1 MMVTSFIRHLSF
13 TKRNISIPADY
24 RPLYKIGHVVL
35 VLFLACRSNK
45 ASLMKL
51 HFLCWAIKS
60 QRNLLQV
67 QQWLKNDFRSDFHI
81 WGVEP
86 TVNRALIY
94 AVAEGFVSL
103 NDGGYSLTAHGI
115 TLYKLMKKDKELFK
129 EEKAFLENI
138 GKNGISEQRIKD
150 LSSKFL

>member
-1 MMVTSFIRHLSF
+1 MTTGFIKHLSF
-13 TKRNISIPADY
+13 HKRNISIPADY
-24 RPLYKIGHVVL
+24 RPLYKIGHIIL

-51 HFLCWAIKS
+51 HFLCWTIKS
-60 QRNLLQV
+60 KINLSQV
-67 QQWLKNDFRSDFHI
+67 TQWIENDFKNDYHI

-94 AVAEGFVSL
+94 AVAEGFIKLS
-103 NDGGYSLTAHGI
+103 DGAYALTDKGI
-115 TLYKLMKKDKELFK
+115 NLYKLIKKDTDLFVS
-129 EEKAFLENI
+129 EKIFLESV

>member
-1 MMVTSFIRHLSF
+1 MATSFIRNLSF

-24 RPLYKIGHVVL
+24 RPLYKIGHIVL
-35 VLFLACRSNK
+35 ILFIACRSSK

-51 HFLCWAIKS
+51 HFLCWAIKTNK
-60 QRNLLQV
+60 NLSQV
-67 QQWLKNDFRSDFHI
+67 QRWMQNDFKSDYHI

-86 TVNRALIY
+86 TVNRALVY
-94 AVAEGFVSL
+94 AVAEGFIVLS
-103 NDGGYSLTAHGI
+103 DGGYTLTDTGI
-115 TLYKLMKKDKELFK
+115 NLYKLMRKEKDLFFGEKE
-129 EEKAFLENI
+129 FLESI